1 MKGRK
6 RHLLVDTLG
15 LVLAVVVHSAGV
27 QDRDG
32 ARKVF
37 ESMDGAFGRLR
48 RIWADGGYSGRLVC
62 WVNALKR
69 TWKLVLEI
77 VVRHEDAV
85 GFAVI
90 RKRWIVERTFGRLGN
105 SRRLSK
111 DYEFLPEN
119 SETMI
124 RLSMIHLMLN
134 RLSERT
140 AS

>member
-1 MKGRK
+1 MTA
-6 RHLLVDTLG
+6 L
-15 LVLAVVVHSAGV
+15 VVHSAGI

-32 ARKVF
+32 ARRVF
-37 ESMDGAFGRLR
+37 QAIGGAFGRLR

-62 WVNALKR
+62 RVNALKR
-69 TWKLVLEI
+69 TWKPVLEI

-119 SETMI
+119 SEAMI

>member
-1 MKGRK
+1 VTA
-6 RHLLVDTLG
+6 L
-15 LVLAVVVHSAGV
+15 VVHSAGI

-37 ESMDGAFGRLR
+37 EAMGGAFGRLR
-48 RIWADGGYSGRLVC
+48 RVWADGGYAGRLAA
-62 WVNALKR
+62 WVNALKG

-77 VVRHEDAV
+77 VLRKEDAV
-85 GFAVI
+85 GFEVI
-90 RKRWIVERTFGRLGN
+90 RKRWIVERTFGWLGN

-119 SETMI
+119 SEAMI
-124 RLSMIHLMLN
+124 RLSMIHLMLD
-134 RLSERT
+134 RLCERR